1 MFKQWITDVQ
11 AGGGVILQ
19 LMNKAK
25 YLEHK
30 KGVVEEKRENNET
43 PLANNY
49 HCTASLGLKLSV
61 VDK

>member
-1 MFKQWITDVQ
+1 MQ

-30 KGVVEEKRENNET
+30 EGVVEEKRENNET
-43 PLANNY
+43 PLANHY
-49 HCTASLGLKLSV
+49 HCNAFLGLKLSV